1 MDKQTFMQELE
12 HRLRHLPEEDKND
25 ALEYY
30 SEYIDDMHLE
40 PYSDVCVHLGTP
52 KEVARQ
58 IIAQTTE
65 RKVEEQ
71 QESRTTK
78 GFGGVLKLAM
88 LGIFAAPLALPFAIV
103 IFILFLTL
111 IITLGSLLF
120 AFGVSGIAVIASG
133 IGLIVMSF
141 MTFDFAQ
148 KCVILGSGFVCA
160 GVGIF
165 LLILTRLLCR
175 VLVAVV
181 RGIIGRFAARHSRKE
196 M

>member
-1 MDKQTFMQELE
+1 MFPLFCALVFNLE
-12 HRLRHLPEEDKND
+12 
-25 ALEYY
+25 
-30 SEYIDDMHLE
+30 
-40 PYSDVCVHLGTP
+40 T
-52 KEVARQ
+52 VA
-58 IIAQTTE
+58 
-65 RKVEEQ
+65 
-71 QESRTTK
+71 
-78 GFGGVLKLAM
+78 
-88 LGIFAAPLALPFAIV
+88 
-103 IFILFLTL
+103 FILFLTL

-175 VLVAVV
+175 LLVAVV